1 MRNSNSLTAL
11 KITRELKRP
20 GLYGDGGGLYLQIQP
35 SRRDKNNK
43 QQFLLSKSWI
53 FRYMRARVPHKMG
66 LGPLELVSLAEA
78 RDKALAARKLLL
90 AGIDPIKERNKKR
103 AEAAAQE
110 LHSINFRECSERY
123 ILAHRAGWKNA
134 VHARQWETTLAT
146 YAYPILG
153 TLAVG
158 LVDTAAIMRV
168 LEQPISGQAGDKT
181 LLAGSSRDSEQA
193 ARTHRSYPRLG
204 DCARISRWRESSA
217 LAWPHR
223 QAPTRPR

>member
-168 LEQPISGQAGDKT
+168 LEQPISDKRETKPFWQARPETASRLRGRIEAT
-181 LLAGSSRDSEQA
+181 LDWAT
-193 ARTHRSYPRLG
+193 ARGYRVGENP
-204 DCARISRWRESSA
+204 ARWRGHIDK
-217 LAWPHR
+217 LL
-223 QAPTRPR
+223 